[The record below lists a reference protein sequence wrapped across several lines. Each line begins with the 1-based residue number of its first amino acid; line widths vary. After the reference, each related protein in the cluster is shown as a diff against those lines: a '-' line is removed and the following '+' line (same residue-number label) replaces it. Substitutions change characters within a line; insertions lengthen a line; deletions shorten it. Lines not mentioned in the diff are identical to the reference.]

1 MPADATPGPQPER
14 GCVLVTGCAGF
25 IGHGVTLA
33 LLERGDAVVG
43 IDNLN
48 DYYDPALKRARLA
61 ACSAATGADFTF
73 HRADLADRA
82 ALDRIFRRHRP
93 ARIVHLAAQAGV
105 RYSFENPQ
113 AYVDSNVSGFVSL
126 LECARAAGAVEHLVY
141 ASSSSVYG
149 ANAKQP
155 FSVEDPVD
163 QPVSLYAATKRAGE
177 LIAQVYALQFGLRLT
192 GLRYFT
198 VYGPWGRPDMAPL
211 KFARAIFDGRPIEV
225 YGDGDMRRDFTY
237 IDDIVH
243 GTLLALD
250 RGAPG
255 PGRPHQLYNLGNH
268 RPEALLRFIDVLEQ
282 AVGRPAQRQLMPM
295 QPGDVRSTAADIE
308 ATTRDLGWRP
318 TTAIEQG
325 LPRLVDWV
333 RRYYGY

>member
-1 MPADATPGPQPER
+1 MPADGPQQAASGNAE
-14 GCVLVTGCAGF
+14 VLVTGCAGF
-25 IGHGVTLA
+25 IGHGVVLE
-33 LLERGDAVVG
+33 LLGRGRSVVG
-43 IDNLN
+43 LDNLN
-48 DYYDPALKRARLA
+48 DYYEPALKQARLA
-61 ACSAATGADFTF
+61 ACAAAAGRFTF
-73 HRADLADRA
+73 HRTDLADRA
-82 ALDRIFRRHRP
+82 ALAEVFRRHRP

-113 AYVDSNVSGFVSL
+113 AYIDSNVSGFVNL
-126 LECARAAGAVEHLVY
+126 LECARAAGTVEHLVY

-155 FSVEDPVD
+155 FSVDDPVE

-211 KFARAIFDGRPIEV
+211 KFARAILEGRTIEI

-237 IDDIVH
+237 IDDIVR

-250 RGAPG
+250 HAAPG
-255 PGRPHQLYNLGNH
+255 SGPAHRIYNLGNRH
-268 RPEALLRFIDVLEQ
+268 PEPLLRFIEVLER
-282 AVGRPAQRQLMPM
+282 AAGRTALRRLLPM

-308 ATTRDLGWRP
+308 RTTRELGWQP
-318 TTAIEQG
+318 TTSIDEG

-333 RRYYGY
+333 RRYYGD